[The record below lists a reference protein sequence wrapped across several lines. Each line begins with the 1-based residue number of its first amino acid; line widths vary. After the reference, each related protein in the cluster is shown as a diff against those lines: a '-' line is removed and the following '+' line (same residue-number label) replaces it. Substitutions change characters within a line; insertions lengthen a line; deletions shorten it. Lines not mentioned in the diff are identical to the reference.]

1 MFNNPINSPF
11 DISPVPTV
19 TITQPNETNDIKHIY
34 KKKKKPLIQI
44 RSNFLNGLDDDSS
57 NYSNNY
63 TNYSNNYSNYTNN
76 YSNYTNNYSN
86 NTNNNSNNTNNYLSY
101 SNNYSNYT
109 NYSNYYSNDPSDN
122 FNINEFDIIKLIG
135 NGEISKIY
143 SVKWRKNGKKY
154 ALKKLISLNNEYA
167 RNEKQQ
173 ALVLK
178 NFVNTTKCDGVIKV
192 FGESM
197 SRDKNTQYILMELGE
212 HDWNKEIEDRQ
223 RINNYYTENELLNI
237 FTQLINTCALLE
249 KNKISHRDIKPDN
262 IFIVNGKYKLGDFSD
277 SKIISEGRS
286 QQSVRGTEMFMSPLV
301 YKAYRK
307 NNLVIHDSY
316 KSDVYSL
323 GICMLYAASFD
334 LTAAIDIKNII
345 DSQSTKKF
353 IARNL
358 SMRYSKNFI
367 EILSRILQYDES
379 NRPNFNDLEYM
390 LMNKESNCIIN

>member
-1 MFNNPINSPF
+1 M
-11 DISPVPTV
+11 
-19 TITQPNETNDIKHIY
+19 
-34 KKKKKPLIQI
+34 
-44 RSNFLNGLDDDSS
+44 
-57 NYSNNY
+57 
-63 TNYSNNYSNYTNN
+63 
-76 YSNYTNNYSN
+76 
-86 NTNNNSNNTNNYLSY
+86 SY

-237 FTQLINTCALLE
+237 FTQLINTCSLLE
-249 KNKISHRDIKPDN
+249 ENKISHRDIKPENVLIID
-262 IFIVNGKYKLGDFSD
+262 GKYKLSDFSD
-277 SKIISEGRS
+277 SKVLSEGVS
-286 QQSVRGTEMFMSPLV
+286 QQAVRGTEMFMSPLL
-301 YKAYRK
+301 YKAYK
-307 NNLVIHDSY
+307 SNNLVIHDSY

-323 GICMLYAASFD
+323 GICMLLAASLD
-334 LTAAIDIKNII
+334 LIAAIDIKNEK
-345 DSQSTKKF
+345 DDQSRKAY

-358 SMRYSKNFI
+358 SMRYSRNFI
-367 EILSRILQYDES
+367 DIICRILKYDEK
-379 NRPNFNDLEYM
+379 NRPNFKELKYM
-390 LMNKESNCIIN
+390 LMNKGFNGYMF